1 MLFIGNW
8 VNHQSIDLFE
18 MGDSTARDGGD
29 KTLSERNVAEEV
41 SRLVEQSKEL
51 QESASTLISR
61 NSQEE
66 SSLRQRA
73 VTLDSDIKKLR
84 TFIGSSVKKGNLDSK
99 HEEKLGE
106 ELSRASYTLGEGD
119 AATFLPCKSHGR
131 FLRMLLGPINVRANR
146 QDIQLKVKEEYYS
159 FRDRTAYLFLF
170 FPSLLLVLR
179 SSVWDGCFPAL
190 PVQIYQAWLLFL
202 YTGLALRENIL
213 RVNGSDI
220 RPWWIYHH
228 YFAMAMALISL
239 TWEIERQPDCSQK
252 QKGIQLFLRWA
263 IMQGVAMLLQN
274 RYQRQ
279 RLYTRIA
286 LGKARRM
293 DVVWGET
300 AGVKGQIWILL
311 PILFVL
317 QAFEAYVGVLLLK
330 TAVMGVISEWQVVT
344 CGILLIIM
352 AVGNFANTVQTLV
365 LKSQFKAKMRKGKI
379 DPSIGQSNRSAIHKR
394 PNRAAVLI
402 CLFEEGDDIY
412 VILTQR
418 SSKLSSHSGEVSLPG
433 GRTDEEDT
441 DDIRTA
447 LREAEEEIGLD
458 PALVDVITVLEPFV
472 SKFNVTVVPVIGIL
486 RDKQSFNPIPNPGEV
501 ESIFYAPLDLFL
513 KDKNR
518 RQEEK
523 ELGGNKYLLHYF
535 DYETNNR
542 VYVIWALTAGILIA
556 AASLVFRRPP
566 DFEER
571 PPNFWHKN
579 HSKL

>member
-1 MLFIGNW
+1 
-8 VNHQSIDLFE
+8 

-29 KTLSERNVAEEV
+29 NSLSERNVAEEV

-73 VTLDSDIKKLR
+73 LALDSSIKMLR

-99 HEEKLGE
+99 HAEKLAE
-106 ELSRASYTLGEGD
+106 ELSRASFTLGEGD

-146 QDIQLKVKEEYYS
+146 QDVQLKVKEEYYS

-179 SSVWDGCFPAL
+179 SCLWDGCFPAL

-239 TWEIERQPDCSQK
+239 TWEIERQPDCAQK

-300 AGVKGQIWILL
+300 AGVKGQLWILL

-330 TAVMGVISEWQVVT
+330 TAVVGVISEWQVVT

-365 LKSQFKAKMRKGKI
+365 LKSRFKAKMKKGK
-379 DPSIGQSNRSAIHKR
+379 SRS
-394 PNRAAVLI
+394 
-402 CLFEEGDDIY
+402 D
-412 VILTQR
+412 LTT
-418 SSKLSSHSGEVSLPG
+418 STSK
-433 GRTDEEDT
+433 DE
-441 DDIRTA
+441 
-447 LREAEEEIGLD
+447 
-458 PALVDVITVLEPFV
+458 
-472 SKFNVTVVPVIGIL
+472 
-486 RDKQSFNPIPNPGEV
+486 
-501 ESIFYAPLDLFL
+501 
-513 KDKNR
+513 
-518 RQEEK
+518 
-523 ELGGNKYLLHYF
+523 
-535 DYETNNR
+535 
-542 VYVIWALTAGILIA
+542 
-556 AASLVFRRPP
+556 
-566 DFEER
+566 
-571 PPNFWHKN
+571 
-579 HSKL
+579 